1 LKPETSWSYEGGGI
15 WIPSDRI
22 SLEATVFQN
31 RISNGIDYSKTSLA
45 AKYQATNT
53 GSLAFTGIE
62 AALHLRLPV
71 FRGVRN
77 QQVELA
83 YTGIHASRS
92 APAGLISAYVFNYAA
107 QIASS
112 SWTGLIGSQMVAR
125 TQVAVIQRVGQT
137 AYPLW
142 SAALAR
148 STGRVRPYLRLA
160 NLSNTGYEELAGVP
174 MPGRSITGG
183 LSFYWSR

>member
-1 LKPETSWSYEGGGI
+1 M
-15 WIPSDRI
+15 
-22 SLEATVFQN
+22 SL
-31 RISNGIDYSKTSLA
+31 G

-53 GSLAFTGIE
+53 GSLSFTGAE
-62 AALHLRLPV
+62 TALHVRLPATY
-71 FRGVRN
+71 GVRN
-77 QQVELA
+77 QRVDLA

-92 APAGLISAYVFNYAA
+92 APPGLISAYVFNYDA
-107 QIASS
+107 QNASF
-112 SWTGLIGSQMVAR
+112 SWTGLVGSQMVAR
-125 TQVAVIQRVGQT
+125 TQLGVIQRVGKT

-160 NLSNTGYEELAGVP
+160 NLSNTGYEELAGLP

-183 LSFYWSR
+183 LSFSWSR